1 MSKKR
6 TRELGVP
13 LEGVP
18 GPFNALTDVPGVEVG
33 HVTVL
38 SDPPAAGAIRTG
50 VTAIHPRGRN
60 SSDPVYASY
69 FRMNG
74 AGELTGTAWI
84 EEAGLLE
91 GPVVFTN
98 TLAVGTAH
106 TALVRWWVARGHDP
120 STGFP
125 LPVVGETWDG
135 YLNDI
140 GAMAVGPSHVLAALR
155 EARPGPIS
163 EGNVGGGTGMSAFG
177 FKGGIG
183 TASRSV
189 RTGSAE
195 FQLGVLVQANH
206 GERGQLRICGR
217 SVPMP
222 PAREEAPP
230 GEQGSVLVL
239 VGTDAPLDA
248 HDLAR
253 VARRAPLGLART
265 GSVAGDRSGD
275 LVLAFATGRVPP
287 RDRHAGRLAEG
298 LGHAALDPFFSATVE
313 ATEEAVLNALIAAE
327 PMVGYR
333 GRRVESLSHETV
345 RRTFQPPP

>member
-1 MSKKR
+1 MSKPR

-13 LEGVP
+13 LDGTP
-18 GPFNALTDVPGVEVG
+18 GPLNALTDVPGVEVG
-33 HVTVL
+33 HVTL
-38 SDPPAAGAIRTG
+38 ISDPPARGAVRTG
-50 VTAIHPRGRN
+50 VTAIHPRGRDA
-60 SSDPVYASY
+60 SDAVYASY

-84 EEAGLLE
+84 EEAGVLE
-91 GPVVFTN
+91 GPVAFTN

-106 TALVRWWVARGHDP
+106 SALVRWWVDRGHDP
-120 STGFP
+120 AREFP

-140 GAMAVGPSHVLAALR
+140 GALAVEPAHVLAALR
-155 EARPGPIS
+155 EARPGPVP
-163 EGNVGGGTGMSAFG
+163 EGSVGGGTGTSAFG

-183 TASRSV
+183 TASRTV

-195 FQLGVLVQANH
+195 YRLGVLVQANH
-206 GERGQLRICGR
+206 GDRGQLRICGR
-217 SVPMP
+217 TVPAP
-222 PAREEAPP
+222 PAREEAPT

-253 VARRAPLGLART
+253 LARRAPLGLART
-265 GSVAGDRSGD
+265 GSVAGDLSGD

-287 RDRHAGRLAEG
+287 RARDPGRLAEG
-298 LGHAALDPFFSATVE
+298 LGHSALDPFFSATVE
-313 ATEEAVLNALIAAE
+313 ATEEAVLNALVAAE
-327 PMVGYR
+327 TMVGYR
-333 GRRVESLSHETV
+333 GHRVEALSHETV
-345 RRTFQPPP
+345 RRSFRTPR